1 MDVFPTAEGRKA
13 LMASEFLLEQL
24 GLLGVFI
31 AGATPWLEAVVVIP
45 IGVAFGLSPLWTMV
59 CALAGNAS
67 TIVLFAMLSEKIMAS
82 AARRRERKGL
92 SREPDARMERAKRI
106 FIRYGVLGMAVV
118 GPLIIGTQIAAA
130 IAVSLGV
137 SAWRSSTIVTLG
149 AVVWGVATG
158 LISWV
163 VVA

>member
-1 MDVFPTAEGRKA
+1 
-13 LMASEFLLEQL
+13 MAPEFLLEQL

-45 IGVAFGLSPLWTMV
+45 VGIAFGLSPVWTMV
-59 CALAGNAS
+59 WALVGNAS
-67 TIVLFAMLSEKIMAS
+67 TIVLFALLSDNIMS
-82 AARRRERKGL
+82 GVARRRERKGL

-106 FIRYGVLGMAVV
+106 FTRYGVFGMAVV

-137 SAWRSSTIVTLG
+137 SVWRSSTIVTLG

-158 LISWV
+158 VSTWAI
-163 VVA
+163 VA

>member
-1 MDVFPTAEGRKA
+1 
-13 LMASEFLLEQL
+13 MAPEFLLEQL

-45 IGVAFGLSPLWTMV
+45 VGIAFGLSPLWTMV
-59 CALAGNAS
+59 WALLGNAS
-67 TIVLFAMLSEKIMAS
+67 TIVAFALLSERIMS
-82 AARRRERKGL
+82 GMARRRARKGL
-92 SREPDARMERAKRI
+92 SREPDARLERAQKI
-106 FIRYGVLGMAVV
+106 FIRYGVFGMAVV

-137 SAWRSSTIVTLG
+137 SVWRSSTIVTLG

-158 LISWV
+158 MITWAI
-163 VVA
+163 VA

>member
-1 MDVFPTAEGRKA
+1 
-13 LMASEFLLEQL
+13 MAPEFLLEQL

-45 IGVAFGLSPLWTMV
+45 VGIAFGLSPVWTMV
-59 CALAGNAS
+59 WALVGNAS
-67 TIVLFAMLSEKIMAS
+67 TIVLFALLSDNIMS
-82 AARRRERKGL
+82 GLARRREKKGL

-106 FIRYGVLGMAVV
+106 FTRYGVLGMAVV

-137 SAWRSSTIVTLG
+137 SVWRSSTIVTLG

-158 LISWV
+158 VITRAI
-163 VVA
+163 VA

>member
-1 MDVFPTAEGRKA
+1 
-13 LMASEFLLEQL
+13 MAPEFLLEQL

-45 IGVAFGLSPLWTMV
+45 VGIAFGLSPVWTMV
-59 CALAGNAS
+59 WALVGNAS
-67 TIVLFAMLSEKIMAS
+67 TIVLFALLSDNIMS
-82 AARRRERKGL
+82 GVARRRERKGL

-106 FIRYGVLGMAVV
+106 FTRYGVFGMAVV

-137 SAWRSSTIVTLG
+137 SVWRSSTIVTLG

-158 LISWV
+158 VITWAI
-163 VVA
+163 VA

>member
-1 MDVFPTAEGRKA
+1 
-13 LMASEFLLEQL
+13 MASEFLLEQL

-45 IGVAFGLSPLWTMV
+45 VGIAFGLSPVWTMV
-59 CALAGNAS
+59 WALVGNAS
-67 TIVLFAMLSEKIMAS
+67 TIVLFALLSDNIMARL
-82 AARRRERKGL
+82 ARRRERKGL

-106 FIRYGVLGMAVV
+106 FTRYGVFGMAVV

-137 SAWRSSTIVTLG
+137 SVWRSSTIVTLG

-158 LISWV
+158 VITWAI
-163 VVA
+163 VA

>member
-1 MDVFPTAEGRKA
+1 
-13 LMASEFLLEQL
+13 MASEFLLEQL

-45 IGVAFGLSPLWTMV
+45 VGIAFGLSPVWTMV
-59 CALAGNAS
+59 WALVGNAS
-67 TIVLFAMLSEKIMAS
+67 TIVLFALLSDNIMS
-82 AARRRERKGL
+82 GVARRREKKGL
-92 SREPDARMERAKRI
+92 SREPDARMERAKKI
-106 FIRYGVLGMAVV
+106 FTRYGVFGMAVV

-137 SAWRSSTIVTLG
+137 SVWRSSTIVTLG

-158 LISWV
+158 VITWAIV
-163 VVA
+163 T

>member
-1 MDVFPTAEGRKA
+1 
-13 LMASEFLLEQL
+13 MAPEFLLEQL

-45 IGVAFGLSPLWTMV
+45 VGIAFGLSPVWTMV
-59 CALAGNAS
+59 WALVGNAS
-67 TIVLFAMLSEKIMAS
+67 TIVLFALLSDKVMAGL
-82 AARRRERKGL
+82 ARRRERKGL

-106 FIRYGVLGMAVV
+106 FTRYGVFGMAVV

-137 SAWRSSTIVTLG
+137 SVWRSSTIVTLG

-158 LISWV
+158 VITWAI
-163 VVA
+163 VA

>member
-1 MDVFPTAEGRKA
+1 
-13 LMASEFLLEQL
+13 MAPEVLLEQL

-45 IGVAFGLSPLWTMV
+45 VGIAFGLSPLWTMV
-59 CALAGNAS
+59 WALLGNAS
-67 TIVLFAMLSEKIMAS
+67 TIVLFAVLSERIMAGM
-82 AARRRERKGL
+82 ARRRERKGL
-92 SREPDARMERAKRI
+92 SREPDARLERAQKI
-106 FIRYGVLGMAVV
+106 FIRYGVFGMAVL

-137 SAWRSSTIVTLG
+137 SVWRSSTIVTLG

-158 LISWV
+158 MITWAI
-163 VVA
+163 VA

>member
-1 MDVFPTAEGRKA
+1 
-13 LMASEFLLEQL
+13 MAPEFLLEQL

-45 IGVAFGLSPLWTMV
+45 VGIAFGLSPVWTMV
-59 CALAGNAS
+59 WALLGNAS
-67 TIVLFAMLSEKIMAS
+67 TIVLFAVLSERIMAGM
-82 AARRRERKGL
+82 ARRRERKGL
-92 SREPDARMERAKRI
+92 SREPDARLERAQKI
-106 FIRYGVLGMAVV
+106 FIRYGVFGMAVV

-137 SAWRSSTIVTLG
+137 SVWRSSTIVTLG

-158 LISWV
+158 MITWAI
-163 VVA
+163 VA

>member
-1 MDVFPTAEGRKA
+1 
-13 LMASEFLLEQL
+13 MAPEFLLEQL

-45 IGVAFGLSPLWTMV
+45 VGIAFGLSPVWTMV
-59 CALAGNAS
+59 WALLGNAS
-67 TIVLFAMLSEKIMAS
+67 TIVLFAVLSERIMAGM
-82 AARRRERKGL
+82 ARRRERKGL
-92 SREPDARMERAKRI
+92 SREPDARLERAQKI
-106 FIRYGVLGMAVV
+106 FIRYGVFGMAVV

-137 SAWRSSTIVTLG
+137 SVWRSSTIVTLG

-158 LISWV
+158 MVTWAI
-163 VVA
+163 VA

>member
-1 MDVFPTAEGRKA
+1 
-13 LMASEFLLEQL
+13 MAPEFLLEQL

-45 IGVAFGLSPLWTMV
+45 VGIAFGLSPVWTMV
-59 CALAGNAS
+59 WAFLGNAS
-67 TIVLFAMLSEKIMAS
+67 TIVLCAVLSERIMAGM
-82 AARRRERKGL
+82 ARRRERKGL
-92 SREPDARMERAKRI
+92 SREPDARLERAQKI
-106 FIRYGVLGMAVV
+106 FIRYGVFGMAVV

-137 SAWRSSTIVTLG
+137 SVWRSSTIVTLG

-158 LISWV
+158 MITWAI
-163 VVA
+163 VA

>member
-1 MDVFPTAEGRKA
+1 
-13 LMASEFLLEQL
+13 MAPEFLLEQL

-45 IGVAFGLSPLWTMV
+45 VGIAFGLSPVWTMV
-59 CALAGNAS
+59 WALLGNAS
-67 TIVLFAMLSEKIMAS
+67 TIVLCAVLSERIMAGM
-82 AARRRERKGL
+82 ARRRERKGL
-92 SREPDARMERAKRI
+92 SREPDARLERAQKI
-106 FIRYGVLGMAVV
+106 FIRYGVFGMAVV

-137 SAWRSSTIVTLG
+137 SVWRSSTIVTLG

-158 LISWV
+158 MITWAI
-163 VVA
+163 VA

>member
-1 MDVFPTAEGRKA
+1 
-13 LMASEFLLEQL
+13 MAPEFLLEQL

-45 IGVAFGLSPLWTMV
+45 VGIAFGLSPVWTMV
-59 CALAGNAS
+59 WALVGNAS
-67 TIVLFAMLSEKIMAS
+67 TIVLFALLSDNIMS
-82 AARRRERKGL
+82 GVARRREKKGL
-92 SREPDARMERAKRI
+92 SREPDARMERAKKI
-106 FIRYGVLGMAVV
+106 FTRYGVFGMAVV

-137 SAWRSSTIVTLG
+137 SVWRSSTIVTLG

-158 LISWV
+158 VITWAIV
-163 VVA
+163 T